1 MSLQSD
7 KKRVFGILEE
17 AGIYVT
23 GGIGISSSRKA
34 ITIRVTPGDEQKA
47 EEELRHRGI
56 KSPLEIKG
64 VKLPRKLIRPIT
76 GDPVKKWNK

>member
-1 MSLQSD
+1 MSLQND
-7 KKRVFGILEE
+7 KKRVFGILEK

-23 GGIGISSSRKA
+23 GGIGISSSKQA

-47 EEELRHRGI
+47 EEELRRRGI

-64 VKLPRKLIRPIT
+64 VELLRKLIRPIT
-76 GDPVKKWNK
+76 RNPVKKWNK